1 MNIEVGRTYQ
11 FVFNKELG
19 GASEVEELNGQNCV
33 IECIHDNTYKG
44 QIGYTVRF
52 PNGDKKMV
60 YESEL
65 LAPYIDPHLLQ
76 SVSAI
81 KCRGVNI

>member
-1 MNIEVGRTYQ
+1 MNIEVGKTYQ
-11 FVFNKELG
+11 FVFNKALG
-19 GASEVEELNGQNCV
+19 GASEVEELSGKNCV
-33 IECIHDNTYKG
+33 VKEIHGNIYKG
-44 QIGYTVRF
+44 QIGYTVQF
-52 PNGDKKMV
+52 PNGDRKMV